1 MSSTQSLQKWRE
13 DFLML
18 KSTDLLKPLQTLLIY
33 GEIMQIVIA
42 ILFPGPKRKT
52 LNHLNF

>member
-1 MSSTQSLQKWRE
+1 
-13 DFLML
+13 
-18 KSTDLLKPLQTLLIY
+18 LIY

-52 LNHLNF
+52 LNHLNFWWWRDLVLKKV